1 MRTGPPIR
9 PVVIAHRG
17 ASGYLPEHTLQA
29 KALAYRMG
37 ADYLEQDVVATQD
50 DQLVVLHDI
59 HLDRVSNVA
68 RQFPGR
74 QRSDGRY
81 YVRDFSL
88 ADIRLLQVQH
98 RTNADGSPVYPG
110 RPTSVGEEF
119 RVHTFAEELEYIAEL
134 QASFGRPVGVY
145 AEIKS
150 PAWHRQEGVDI
161 TPLFLN
167 VLSEH
172 GYEAH
177 ADPVYVQCFDDE
189 ELRRVREVHN
199 SALKLVQLIG
209 DNRWG
214 EAATDFDELRSR
226 KGLRRLARTV
236 DGIGPWINFL
246 YRIGRNQSIEDTG
259 LVSAAHQH
267 GLAVHPF
274 TFRDDDLP
282 PGFGSFAE
290 LMHFA
295 VDRLSVDGLF
305 TDFPDLAVGHHGQT
319 ET

>member
-29 KALAYRMG
+29 KALAYSMG
-37 ADYLEQDVVATQD
+37 ADYLEQDVVATKD
-50 DQLVVLHDI
+50 EQLVVLHDI
-59 HLDRVSNVA
+59 HLDRVTDVA
-68 RQFPGR
+68 RHFPGR

-88 ADIRLLQVQH
+88 DEIRLLEVH
-98 RTNADGSPVYPG
+98 DRTNADGSLVYPN
-110 RPTSVGEEF
+110 RPKSVSEEY
-119 RVHTFAEELEYIAEL
+119 RVHTFSEELAYIAQL
-134 QASFGRPVGVY
+134 QANFGRPVGVY

-150 PAWHRQEGVDI
+150 PAWHRQEGIDI
-161 TPLFLN
+161 TPLFLSA
-167 VLSEH
+167 LSEH

-209 DNRWG
+209 DNSWG
-214 EAATDFDELRSR
+214 EAATDFDELRTAE
-226 KGLRRLARTV
+226 GLRRLARTV
-236 DGIGPWINFL
+236 DGIGPWVNFL
-246 YRIGRNQSIEDTG
+246 YRIDRDQRIEDSG
-259 LVSAAHQH
+259 LVSAAHQQ

-290 LMHFA
+290 LMQFA
-295 VDRLSVDGLF
+295 VDELSVDGLF
-305 TDFPDLAVGHHGQT
+305 TDFPDLAVGHHGQAAT
-319 ET
+319 